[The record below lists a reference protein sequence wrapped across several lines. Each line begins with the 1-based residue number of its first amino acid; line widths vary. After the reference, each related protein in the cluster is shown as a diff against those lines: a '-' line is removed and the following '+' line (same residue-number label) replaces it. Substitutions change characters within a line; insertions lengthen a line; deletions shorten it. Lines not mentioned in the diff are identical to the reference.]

1 MSFWGCG
8 IHGVG
13 LVSKRVVQVPI
24 LLQAM
29 EVGKLEQFS
38 VGVALRN
45 VASHK
50 PKKHGESRRELMVLY
65 RAG

>member
-1 MSFWGCG
+1 M
-8 IHGVG
+8 HDEG

-38 VGVALRN
+38 MGVAHRN

-50 PKKHGESRRELMVLY
+50 SKKHGESKRELMVLY